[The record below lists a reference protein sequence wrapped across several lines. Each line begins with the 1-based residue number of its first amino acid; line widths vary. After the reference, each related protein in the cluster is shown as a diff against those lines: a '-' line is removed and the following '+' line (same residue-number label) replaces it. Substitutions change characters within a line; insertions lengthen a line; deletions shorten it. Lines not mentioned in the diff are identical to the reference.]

1 MRLAVGVVVA
11 MLAAV
16 PGGTAARADT
26 PERHVESA
34 LGVWRQTGRASWYGP
49 GFNGRR
55 AACGSIYDE
64 MASTAAHLHFP
75 CGTIV
80 RVTNP
85 RNGRSEI
92 VTITD
97 RGPYVRGRVIDL
109 SRGTARRLGLET
121 VGIGEVLLEVIS
133 GPVRMPRPAG

>member
-1 MRLAVGVVVA
+1 MRLAAGVVV
-11 MLAAV
+11 LWAAV
-16 PGGTAARADT
+16 SATVAHADR

-34 LGVWRQTGRASWYGP
+34 LGVWRQSGKASWYGP
-49 GFNGRR
+49 GFNGHR

-75 CGTIV
+75 CGTV
-80 RVTNP
+80 LRVTNP

-121 VGIGEVLLEVIS
+121 AGLGEVLIEVL
-133 GPVRMPRPAG
+133 R

>member
-1 MRLAVGVVVA
+1 VVVW
-11 MLAAV
+11 AAV
-16 PGGTAARADT
+16 SATAAHADQ

-34 LGVWRQTGRASWYGP
+34 LGVWRQGGTASWYGP
-49 GFNGRR
+49 GFAGHRT
-55 AACGSIYDE
+55 ACGSIYDE
-64 MASTAAHLHFP
+64 WASTAAHLHFP
-75 CGTIV
+75 CGTVLRI
-80 RVTNP
+80 TNP

-121 VGIGEVLLEVIS
+121 AGLGEVLIEVL
-133 GPVRMPRPAG
+133 R